1 MSPDRCDVIEAIV
14 DAAGVEVSGRSVPRG
29 PAWVAGTVGE
39 AAASVSGR
47 EPVITRF
54 LVEQLST
61 AHWFDPRQTWEALQW
76 RPRVSFDEGIAR
88 LAASLRRA

>member
-1 MSPDRCDVIEAIV
+1 MRDVIEAIV
-14 DAAGVEVSGRSVPRG
+14 DAAGIEASVRSVPRG
-29 PAWVAGTVGE
+29 PAWVAGTVSE

-61 AHWFDPRQTWEALQW
+61 AHWFDPRQTWEALRW
-76 RPRVSFDEGIAR
+76 RPGVSFDEGIAR
-88 LAASLRRA
+88 LAASFRRA